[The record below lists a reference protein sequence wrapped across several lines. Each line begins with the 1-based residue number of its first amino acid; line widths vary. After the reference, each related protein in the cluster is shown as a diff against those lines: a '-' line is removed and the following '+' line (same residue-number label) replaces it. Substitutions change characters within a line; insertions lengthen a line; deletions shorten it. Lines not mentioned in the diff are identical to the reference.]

1 MTTVLWCTA
10 APAPTTA
17 IASFAAVIAR
27 PPAFHN
33 TGASEHTPQTKN
45 VSVGVCRERSSYD
58 RGKGIDKVVCQ
69 SRVQC
74 ARKILAREEGAR
86 AKEKRDMHRRDVRGD
101 ELGVSESMCANDV
114 SATFRNVC
122 NRTLQDSC
130 EQHTEQ

>member
-17 IASFAAVIAR
+17 IASFAAAIAR

-33 TGASEHTPQTKN
+33 TGASEHTQDTKN

-74 ARKILAREEGAR
+74 ASKILAREEGAR
-86 AKEKRDMHRRDVRGD
+86 ARENRDMHRRDVRGD

-114 SATFRNVC
+114 KRDVPQC
-122 NRTLQDSC
+122 VQQDVLQ
-130 EQHTEQ
+130 EFL